1 MEFHG
6 IIPDKPRHYITRQ
19 HITRY
24 AFASTYVTGKK
35 VLDIACGAGYGS
47 SYLAGCG
54 ARMVVGVDVSES
66 ALAYACSHYTR
77 DNLNFLQGDAV
88 RLPFEDDEFD
98 VIVSFE
104 TIEHIAQS
112 QEYVKEMK
120 RVLSPQGIFICS
132 TPHVKYTRHP
142 VYHVKEFSPE
152 EFFSLL
158 EDTFYRVER
167 YAQFITMV
175 TRIRD
180 IIPITEYYGRLVA
193 RLKRSLPFKSRL
205 RTFRDRMFPP
215 SSCQHIYEITSG
227 DIEAFTRERVTLL
240 EEKGFF
246 DIVRIMV
253 AVCEKEGNQ

>member
-19 HITRY
+19 HILRY

-54 ARMVVGVDVSES
+54 AVMVVGVDISES
-66 ALAYACSHYTR
+66 ALTYACNHYMR
-77 DNLNFLQGDAV
+77 DNLHFLQGDAV
-88 RLPFEDDEFD
+88 RLPFEDSEFD

-104 TIEHIAQS
+104 TIEHIVQF

-120 RVLSPQGIFICS
+120 RVLTPRGIFICS
-132 TPHVKYTRHP
+132 TPHIKYTRHP

-158 EDTFYRVER
+158 EDSLCCVER
-167 YAQFITMV
+167 YAQFISVV
-175 TRIRD
+175 TRIHD
-180 IIPITEYYGRLVA
+180 IIPIAEYFNRLIT

-205 RTFRDRMFPP
+205 KTVKDRIFPS
-215 SSCQHIYEITSG
+215 SSCQQTYEITPA
-227 DIEAFTRERVTLL
+227 DTAAFKKERVTPL
-240 EEKGFF
+240 EKKGVF
-246 DIVRIMV
+246 DLVRIMV
-253 AVCEKEGNQ
+253 AVCEKGGE